1 MPSLSRSEWI
11 RVSCAALCRIEH
23 VGRFLLMLNSNRR
36 EKGVYVLSPIG
47 GALSLYD
54 PLRLVE
60 FGAIP
65 EDSNSADLRLTMRTT
80 LLPDFR
86 DWFSRGEGRE
96 RSPFRELQEELV
108 TESGLLRELNPEDV
122 TCTYL
127 WTVEEETFTDRQGQT
142 GLLTHY
148 FLEIYDV
155 RFNTAAALGP
165 LLVAS
170 EESGVVW
177 LPAEQI
183 AQQNTIQLAVDGA
196 LREVRLNGRIVL
208 RPPQTDTT
216 EADSSRS

>member
-1 MPSLSRSEWI
+1 MSAPSRSEWI

-47 GALSLYD
+47 GALSLFD

-65 EDSNSADLRLTMRTT
+65 EDPNSADLRLTMRRT

-108 TESGLLRELNPEDV
+108 VESRLLRELEPEDV

-127 WTVEEETFTDRQGQT
+127 WTVEQESFTDRQGQT

-148 FLEIYDV
+148 FLEIHDIK
-155 RFNTAAALGP
+155 FNTEAALGP
-165 LLVAS
+165 LLVAP

-183 AQQNTIQLAVDGA
+183 DQPGTIQLRIDGA
-196 LREVRLNGRIVL
+196 LREVHLHGQIVL
-208 RPPQTDTT
+208 HPPQPNG
-216 EADSSRS
+216 EKP

>member
-1 MPSLSRSEWI
+1 MTDTRPSSSQSEWI

-23 VGRFLLMLNSNRR
+23 VGRFLLMLNRNRR
-36 EKGVYVLSPIG
+36 AKGVYVLSPIG
-47 GALSLYD
+47 GALRLYD
-54 PLRLVE
+54 PRPLVE

-65 EDSNSADLRLTMRTT
+65 EDANSADLRLTLRTS

-96 RSPFRELQEELV
+96 QSPFRELREELV
-108 TESGLLRELNPEDV
+108 TESGLLPDLKPEDV
-122 TCTYL
+122 TGTYL

-148 FLEIYDV
+148 FLEIYDIK
-155 RFNTAAALGP
+155 FNTAAALGP

-170 EESGVVW
+170 EESGAVW

-183 AQQNTIQLAVDGA
+183 DQQDTIQLSVDGA
-196 LREVRLNGRIVL
+196 LREVRLNGQIVL
-208 RPPQTDTT
+208 RPPQADTT
-216 EADSSRS
+216 RH

>member
-1 MPSLSRSEWI
+1 MSAQNQLEWI

-23 VGRFLLMLNSNRR
+23 VGRFLLMLNSKRR

-47 GALSLYD
+47 GALSLFD

-65 EDSNSADLRLTMRTT
+65 EDPKSADLRLTMRRT

-108 TESGLLRELNPEDV
+108 VESRLLRELEPEDV

-127 WTVEEETFTDRQGQT
+127 WTVEEESFTDRKGRT

-148 FLEIYDV
+148 FLEIYDIK
-155 RFNTAAALGP
+155 FSTEAALGP
-165 LLVAS
+165 LLVAP
-170 EESGVVW
+170 EESGAVW

-183 AQQNTIQLAVDGA
+183 DRYSTIRLSIDGA
-196 LREVRLNGRIVL
+196 LRDVRLNGQIVL
-208 RPPQTDTT
+208 HPPQPHG
-216 EADSSRS
+216 ERN

>member
-1 MPSLSRSEWI
+1 MSAQSWSEWI

-47 GALSLYD
+47 GALNLFD

-60 FGAIP
+60 FGAIL
-65 EDSNSADLRLTMRTT
+65 EDPSSTDLRLTMRRM

-96 RSPFRELQEELV
+96 RSPFRELREELV
-108 TESGLLRELNPEDV
+108 VESRLLRRLEPEDV

-127 WTVEEETFTDRQGQT
+127 WTAEEESFTERQGQT
-142 GLLTHY
+142 GRLTHY
-148 FLEIYDV
+148 LLEIYDIK
-155 RFNTAAALGP
+155 FNTEAALGP
-165 LLVAS
+165 LLVAP
-170 EESGVVW
+170 EESGAVW

-183 AQQNTIQLAVDGA
+183 DRHSAIQLYADGA
-196 LREVRLNGRIVL
+196 LREVQLHGQSVL
-208 RPPQTDTT
+208 HPPQAN
-216 EADSSRS
+216 EERS